1 MRRTVIIGTG
11 SYAPDNIISNDDIAK
26 LVDTSDE
33 WISSRTGIKERRIST
48 KDTTTDM
55 AYEAARAAIKNACVN
70 PEDIDLIICATI
82 TPDYFMPSVACM
94 VQGRLK
100 VDGAAA
106 FDLNAACTG
115 FVYALVTA
123 SQFIQTG
130 MYNKALV
137 IGVDAIS
144 KILDWE
150 DRSTCVLFGDG
161 AGAAVLSASEDQDN
175 KGIITSILS
184 SDGSKHSIL
193 QCEALPISNPYS
205 ENQDSVKKK
214 HLHTEELRSSHSGA
228 NSLFFQG
235 FEMPLSG
242 IMLDIVKDKSFT
254 QEPEAQSLEDIDI
267 NKKSSVIRM
276 EGQEVFKYAVRNVSE
291 LIKEVLYKAD
301 MRGEDISCIISHQA
315 NSRIIEAVAKNCN
328 IPSSKFFMNLD
339 RYGNTSSASIGI
351 ALDEVSRAGTLRK
364 GDKVILV
371 GFGGGMT
378 SGAVVLEWS

>member
-33 WISSRTGIKERRIST
+33 WISSRTGIKERRISS

-55 AYEAARAAIKNACVN
+55 AYEAAKAAIKNADIN

-82 TPDYFMPSVACM
+82 TPDCFMPSAACM

-123 SQFIQTG
+123 SQFIETG

-161 AGAAVLSASEDQDN
+161 AGAVVLSASEAGDN

-193 QCEALPISNPYS
+193 QCEALPISNPY
-205 ENQDSVKKK
+205 VVP
-214 HLHTEELRSSHSGA
+214 A
-228 NSLFFQG
+228 
-235 FEMPLSG
+235 
-242 IMLDIVKDKSFT
+242 
-254 QEPEAQSLEDIDI
+254 AQSMQDMGF

-276 EGQEVFKYAVRNVSE
+276 EGQEVFKYAVRNVSA
-291 LIKEVLYKAD
+291 LIKEAILRAD
-301 MRGEDISCIISHQA
+301 LRAEDISCIISHQA

-351 ALDEVSRAGTLRK
+351 ALDEASRAGSLSK

-378 SGAVVLEWS
+378 SGAVVLDWS

>member
-1 MRRTVIIGTG
+1 MRRTVIRGTG

-55 AYEAARAAIKNACVN
+55 AYEAAKAAIKNAGVS

-94 VQGRLK
+94 VQGRLEI
-100 VDGAAA
+100 DGAAA

-123 SQFIQTG
+123 SQFIQAG

-161 AGAAVLSASEDQDN
+161 AGAVVLSASEDTDN

-205 ENQDSVKKK
+205 KKNDS
-214 HLHTEELRSSHSGA
+214 
-228 NSLFFQG
+228 
-235 FEMPLSG
+235 M
-242 IMLDIVKDKSFT
+242 KD
-254 QEPEAQSLEDIDI
+254 
-267 NKKSSVIRM
+267 KSSVIRM
-276 EGQEVFKYAVRNVSE
+276 EGQEVFKYAVRNVSA
-291 LIKEVLYKAD
+291 LIKEAILKAD
-301 MRGEDISCIISHQA
+301 LNAEDISCIISHQA
-315 NSRIIEAVAKNCN
+315 NSRIIDAVAKNCN
-328 IPSSKFFMNLD
+328 IASSKFFMNLD

-351 ALDEVSRAGTLRK
+351 ALDEAARSGVINK
-364 GDKVILV
+364 GDKIILV

-378 SGAVVLEWS
+378 SGAVVMEWS

>member
-1 MRRTVIIGTG
+1 MRRTIIIGTG
-11 SYAPDNIISNDDIAK
+11 SYAPDNIINNDDIAK

-48 KDTTTDM
+48 KETTTDM
-55 AYEAARAAIKNACVN
+55 AYEAARVAIKDAGVS

-94 VQGRLK
+94 VQGRLN

-130 MYNKALV
+130 MYNKVLV

-161 AGAAVLSASEDQDN
+161 AGAVVLCASEAEDD

-205 ENQDSVKKK
+205 KN
-214 HLHTEELRSSHSGA
+214 
-228 NSLFFQG
+228 
-235 FEMPLSG
+235 
-242 IMLDIVKDKSFT
+242 
-254 QEPEAQSLEDIDI
+254 DI
-267 NKKSSVIRM
+267 NKSSPSSVIRM
-276 EGQEVFKYAVRNVSE
+276 EGQEVFKYAVRNVSA
-291 LIKEVLYKAD
+291 LIKEVILKA
-301 MRGEDISCIISHQA
+301 GLSSEDISCIISHQA
-315 NSRIIEAVAKNCN
+315 NSRIIDAVAKNCN

-351 ALDEVSRAGTLRK
+351 ALDEAAKSGEISK
-364 GDKVILV
+364 GDKIILV